1 MNGAYSRW
9 FWLAALVA
17 FLFGGCG
24 GNTGINPAPAPDAG
38 RPGADAGTDAPLAAG
53 DAGDAA
59 IADGGPI
66 TLDLEPGCNPFATSS
81 ECLLP
86 YPSGFFQKA
95 DPTSPTGVRNDFPA
109 GIFGAA
115 DEGSAHPIPVDV
127 APYNLADGAS
137 PAAPI
142 LLHFG
147 FDIDLGNLP
156 DLHHVAASVEAT
168 SPVAIFDED
177 TGERMPFFAEMDEN
191 RKKAYPGRYAF
202 IIRPAQP
209 LAMGDRVV
217 VVLTDQ
223 VTDTNGKPIA
233 SPPAFAA
240 LRDGVATT
248 NAEIEDV
255 RPHYEQMFQFL
266 DRHGYA
272 RSKLAL
278 AWDFMV
284 ASRDFVLGSV
294 ESMRATALNMLAG
307 GSLPYTITSVQDD
320 PNSNLAKIV
329 EGDFQVPTFLNA
341 NKTFDYD
348 AQHHPQL
355 QATNQ
360 SYPFTM
366 LIPMKALDG
375 QPLPLVVF
383 GHGLFGTGRDYL
395 AGSLGG
401 AIQPIAQEAGIVMI
415 GTDWVGLS
423 GSDAAL
429 VPAVVAPNVNNVN
442 IVTDQLQQSLIN
454 NLAMTVLAKDGLEND
469 ASVQVGANPLIDPG
483 RIYYFG
489 VSLGGIQGGSFVS
502 ISPDIS
508 RAVLNVPGAAWASM
522 ISRSVDWPP
531 IKSVLDQHYP
541 DPLTQQVGIALIQ
554 TRFDH
559 TDPANLGKLMF
570 DSDAPPNRIV
580 LLQESIG
587 DCQVPNITTEF
598 LARALGV
605 KVMTPSITDVFGL
618 DPVTSPTEQSALEQF
633 KLSSLTA
640 AYMPPDTNVPPS
652 EDNGVHSATAI
663 QPEALQQI
671 EWLVTNGE
679 IKSFCSGACVL
690 P

>member
-1 MNGAYSRW
+1 MYGSYSRL
-9 FWLAALVA
+9 FGPALLVA
-17 FLFGGCG
+17 FWCASGCSG
-24 GNTGINPAPAPDAG
+24 STGIRPAPRPDAG
-38 RPGADAGTDAPLAAG
+38 PSAANTPL

-59 IADGGPI
+59 SADGGPI
-66 TLDLEPGCNPFATSS
+66 TLNLKPGCNPFSTSS

-86 YPSGFFQKA
+86 YPSGFFQKP

-115 DEGSAHPIPVDV
+115 DEGSSHPIPVDV

-147 FDIDLGNLP
+147 FDIRLDNLP
-156 DLHHVAASVEAT
+156 DLHHLAASVAPT
-168 SPVAIFDED
+168 CPIAIFDED
-177 TGERMPFFAEMDEN
+177 TGVRVPFFAEMDEN

-202 IIRPAQP
+202 IIRPARP
-209 LAMGDRVV
+209 LAMGDRQV
-217 VVLTDQ
+217 VVLTDR
-223 VTDTNGKPIA
+223 VTDTNGKPIT

-248 NAEIEDV
+248 NAEIESV
-255 RPHYEQMFQFL
+255 RSHYNQLFQFL
-266 DRHGYA
+266 DLHGYP

-278 AWDFMV
+278 AWDFTV
-284 ASRDFVLGSV
+284 ASRDFVLGPV
-294 ESMRATALNMLAG
+294 ESMRATALKILAG
-307 GSLPYTITSVQDD
+307 GSLPYTITDVQND

-348 AQHHPQL
+348 AQHHPKL

-366 LIPMKALDG
+366 LVPKKALDG

-395 AGSLGG
+395 AGSLGSS
-401 AIQPIAQEAGIVMI
+401 IQPIAQQAGVVMI
-415 GTDWVGLS
+415 GTDWIGLS
-423 GSDAAL
+423 GSDVAL
-429 VPAVVAPNVNNVN
+429 VPEEVAPNVNKIN

-454 NLAMTVLAKDGLEND
+454 NLTMTALAKGALEND
-469 ASVQVGANPLIDPG
+469 PSVKVGSNPLIDPA
-483 RIYYFG
+483 RTYYFG

-502 ISPDIS
+502 ISPDIT
-508 RAVLNVPGAAWASM
+508 RAVLNVPGSAWATM
-522 ISRSVDWPP
+522 ISRSIDWPP

-541 DPLTQQVGIALIQ
+541 DPLEQQIGIALMQ

-570 DSDAPPNRIV
+570 DSDAPPNRLV
-580 LLQESIG
+580 LMQESIG

-605 KVMTPSITDVFGL
+605 KLMTPSITDVFGL
-618 DPVTSPTEQSALEQF
+618 GKVTSPTQHSALEQF
-633 KLSSLTA
+633 QLTSLTQS
-640 AYMPPDTNVPPS
+640 YMPPDTNVPPS
-652 EDNGVHSATAI
+652 QDNGVHSATALE
-663 QPEALQQI
+663 PEALQQT

-679 IKSFCSGACVL
+679 IKSFCNGACIL